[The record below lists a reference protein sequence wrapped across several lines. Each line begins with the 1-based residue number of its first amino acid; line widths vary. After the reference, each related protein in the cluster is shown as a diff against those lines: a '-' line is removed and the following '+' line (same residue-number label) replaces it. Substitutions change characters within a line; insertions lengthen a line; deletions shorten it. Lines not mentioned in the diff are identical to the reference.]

1 MQYHACTWGAVYGS
15 TERISDEGSRAL
27 PGSSE
32 GYCDVATAPFQNVE
46 EDGMQS
52 TMMQYPLTLVHM
64 LERAGRYFGNS
75 EIVSRMPDRSLH
87 RCTYQDFYRRS
98 RLLASALTKAGLR
111 KGDRVAT
118 LMWNHYAHLE
128 AYFGVPVAGGVVHT
142 LNLRL
147 YPEDIAY
154 IANDADDRFLIVD
167 DILLPLLAQ
176 FKDRVKFERVFVVP
190 LTGKPVPAP
199 FENYEELLATGSEDF
214 QYPELDENDPAA
226 MCYTSGTTGR
236 PPGVVYSH
244 RSIALH
250 SMSVLVGD
258 IFGITSADV
267 LLPVVPMFHVLSW
280 GLPHAAVLVGSK
292 FVMPGPYL
300 DAESLVELCESEHV
314 TFASGVPTIW
324 MSVLQLLERTPAK
337 QNVLS
342 GLRVGVGGSAAP
354 ESMIRAFD
362 KFGVTIIHAW
372 GMTETS
378 PIAAV
383 SRLKPH
389 LKGLSEDEQYAIR
402 ARTGFALP
410 WVDVRVIGDDGQQV
424 PTDAHAMGELQVRG
438 PFVTGRYH
446 NKEVDPA
453 KFTSDGWLRTGDVAN
468 IDSEGYIKICD
479 RTKDLIKSGGEWI
492 SSVDLENAIMAHP
505 AVAEASVIAIP
516 HPKWDERPLAFVV
529 KKPFTEVTAKEIED
543 FIAPRF
549 AKWWLPDEYV
559 FVESIP
565 RTSTG
570 KFLKRTLRDIAAK
583 RQTAQVK

>member
-1 MQYHACTWGAVYGS
+1 
-15 TERISDEGSRAL
+15 
-27 PGSSE
+27 
-32 GYCDVATAPFQNVE
+32 
-46 EDGMQS
+46 MQS

-128 AYFGVPVAGGVVHT
+128 AYFGVPVAGGVTHT
-142 LNLRL
+142 LNFRL

-154 IANDADDRFLIVD
+154 IANDAEDRFLIVD

-176 FKDRVKFERVFVVP
+176 FQSKVKFERIFVVP
-190 LTGKPVPAP
+190 LTGKPMPAP
-199 FENYEELLATGSEDF
+199 FESYEALLATGSDDF
-214 QYPELDENDPAA
+214 EYPVLDENDPAA

-250 SMSVLVGD
+250 SMAILIAD
-258 IFGITSADV
+258 AFGATSADT

-280 GLPHAAVLVGSK
+280 GLPHAVVMVGTK
-292 FVMPGPYL
+292 FVMPGPFL
-300 DAESLVELCESEHV
+300 DAESLVNLCEREHV
-314 TFASGVPTIW
+314 TLASGVPTIW
-324 MSVLQLLERTPAK
+324 MAVLQLLEAHPEKAK
-337 QNVLS
+337 SLA

-354 ESMIRAFD
+354 ESMIRAFE
-362 KFGVTIIHAW
+362 KFGVKILHAW

-378 PIAAV
+378 PIATV
-383 SRLKPH
+383 SNIKSH
-389 LKGLSEDEQYAIR
+389 LRTLPDDEMFALR
-402 ARTGFALP
+402 ARCGFALP
-410 WVDVRVIGDDGQQV
+410 WVDLRVVGDDGKLIAS
-424 PTDAHAMGELQVRG
+424 DAKAMGELQVRG

-446 NKEVDPA
+446 NREIDPA
-453 KFTSDGWLRTGDVAN
+453 KFTSDGWLRTGDVAS

-505 AVAEASVIAIP
+505 AVAEASVIAMP

-529 KKPFTEVTAKEIED
+529 KKPNVDVTAKELED
-543 FIAPRF
+543 FIAPHF

-559 FVESIP
+559 F
-565 RTSTG
+565 
-570 KFLKRTLRDIAAK
+570 
-583 RQTAQVK
+583 

>member
-1 MQYHACTWGAVYGS
+1 
-15 TERISDEGSRAL
+15 
-27 PGSSE
+27 
-32 GYCDVATAPFQNVE
+32 
-46 EDGMQS
+46 MQS

-64 LERAGRYFGNS
+64 LERAGRYFGKS

-128 AYFGVPVAGGVVHT
+128 AYFGVPVSGGVVHT

-176 FKDRVKFERVFVVP
+176 FQDKVKFERVFVVP

-199 FENYEELLATGSEDF
+199 YESYEALLATGSEDF
-214 QYPELDENDPAA
+214 EYPALDENEPAA

-250 SMSVLVGD
+250 SMSVLVSD
-258 IFGITSADV
+258 IFGTTSTDV

-280 GLPHAAVLVGSK
+280 GLPHATVLVGSK

-324 MSVLQLLERTPAK
+324 MSVLQLLERTPARQDALK
-337 QNVLS
+337 
-342 GLRVGVGGSAAP
+342 GMRIGVGGSAAP

-362 KFGVTIIHAW
+362 QYGVTIIHAW

-383 SRLKPH
+383 SKLKPH
-389 LKGLSEDEQYAIR
+389 LRGLSEDERYAIR
-402 ARTGFALP
+402 ARTGLPLP
-410 WVDVRVIGDDGQQV
+410 WVDLRVMGDDGNEV
-424 PTDAHAMGELQVRG
+424 PTDAKAMGELQVRG

-446 NKEVDPA
+446 NKEIDPA
-453 KFTSDGWLRTGDVAN
+453 KFTADGWLRTGDVAN

-505 AVAEASVIAIP
+505 AVAEASVIAMP

-529 KKPFTEVTAKEIED
+529 KKPNVEVTAKEIEN
-543 FIAPRF
+543 FIAPHF

-559 FVESIP
+559 FVDAIP

-570 KFLKRTLRDIAAK
+570 KFLKRALREMAAK
-583 RQTAQVK
+583 RGTAPVEK